1 MYKLIEIELTRI
13 RKMAKEAEDEL
24 LLYLIDLAIIEA
36 NAKDRATKD
45 SVATAVEESTTQ
57 KPEVAR

>member
-45 SVATAVEESTTQ
+45 SVATAVEE
-57 KPEVAR
+57 